1 MGAFATFR
9 DDVKYVVV
17 MRNPEEAVVS
27 FKPFIEAHNPKLWE
41 LWGAAEM
48 RDKFVKPTFQQ
59 FFDECV
65 LPGFPNMPP
74 EAVPPGGLLT
84 MLFFGFVNGWWPLR
98 NKPNVLMLHFND
110 MKADHEGTIRKI
122 AAFLGFAPTPEQWP
136 RELEY
141 TSFPWMKVLTLTV
154 TRTLALTLTL
164 PLTLTLTLTLILTLT
179 LTIRHTCTHAPT
191 HTERLPPPF
200 HPGIPF

>member
-9 DDVKYVVV
+9 DDVKYVIV

-122 AAFLGFAPTPEQWP
+122 AAFLGFAPTAEQWP
-136 RELEY
+136 RVLEY
-141 TSFPWMKVLTLTV
+141 TSFPWMKVLTRPLALTLAL
-154 TRTLALTLTL
+154 TLALILARTLALTRCYRLVN
-164 PLTLTLTLTLILTLT
+164 PTLTLTLTL
-179 LTIRHTCTHAPT
+179 P
-191 HTERLPPPF
+191 
-200 HPGIPF
+200 

>member
-9 DDVKYVVV
+9 DDVKYVIV

-74 EAVPPGGLLT
+74 EAVPPG
-84 MLFFGFVNGWWPLR
+84 
-98 NKPNVLMLHFND
+98 
-110 MKADHEGTIRKI
+110 
-122 AAFLGFAPTPEQWP
+122 
-136 RELEY
+136 
-141 TSFPWMKVLTLTV
+141 
-154 TRTLALTLTL
+154 
-164 PLTLTLTLTLILTLT
+164 
-179 LTIRHTCTHAPT
+179 
-191 HTERLPPPF
+191 
-200 HPGIPF
+200 

>member
-27 FKPFIEAHNPKLWE
+27 FKPFLEAHNPKLWE
-41 LWGAAEM
+41 LWGASEM
-48 RDKFVKPTFQQ
+48 REKFVKPTFQS

-110 MKADHEGTIRKI
+110 MKVDHEGTIRKI

-136 RELEY
+136 RVLEY
-141 TSFPWMKVLTLTV
+141 TSFP
-154 TRTLALTLTL
+154 
-164 PLTLTLTLTLILTLT
+164 
-179 LTIRHTCTHAPT
+179 
-191 HTERLPPPF
+191 
-200 HPGIPF
+200 